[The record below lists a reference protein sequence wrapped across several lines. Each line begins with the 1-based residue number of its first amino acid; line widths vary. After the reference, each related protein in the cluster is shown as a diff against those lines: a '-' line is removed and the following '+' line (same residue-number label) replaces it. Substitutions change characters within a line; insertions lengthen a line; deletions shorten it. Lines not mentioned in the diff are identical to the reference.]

1 MSKKMAKWYYVNDK
15 GDKLIGQQTVDGVEV
30 YFDKDGVQAKGIFAN
45 ADHFYDKDTGAAV
58 RDQIVEVDG
67 KRYYVGPDGRK
78 VYSGTHIV
86 HGEEVN
92 LIVGDGH
99 QAFGE
104 FTGTTEIVETISDL
118 MVKRSQKLVSSE
130 PKIITGII

>member
-1 MSKKMAKWYYVNDK
+1 MVLCNDK
-15 GDKLIGQQTVDGVEV
+15 GDKLIGAQTIDGVEV

-99 QAFGE
+99 QASE
-104 FTGTTEIVETISDL
+104 NSQATEIVETISDL
-118 MVKRSQKLVSSE
+118 MVKRSQKLGFV
-130 PKIITGII
+130 KTKDNHW